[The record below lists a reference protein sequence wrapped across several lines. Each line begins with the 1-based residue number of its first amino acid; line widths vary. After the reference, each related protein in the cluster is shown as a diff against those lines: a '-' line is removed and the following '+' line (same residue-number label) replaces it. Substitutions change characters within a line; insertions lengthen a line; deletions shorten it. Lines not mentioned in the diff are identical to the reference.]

1 MGTLCLGAR
10 FRKGCEARLDQFA
23 YTATEDSLLAKE
35 VSFGFFGKSGLQH
48 AGAGATEALGVSE
61 RKRFRGT
68 ARILCDCQERGRS
81 TAFGEDF
88 ANAMAGSFWSDHG
101 DVDGGRRLDGAEADV
116 EAVREHQCL
125 ARF

>member
-1 MGTLCLGAR
+1 MGTFCLEPPSLKL
-10 FRKGCEARLDQFA
+10 FEARLDQCA
-23 YTATEDSLLAKE
+23 HTATEDSLLAKE

-68 ARILCDCQERGRS
+68 VGILLDRQKRGCS
-81 TAFGEDF
+81 TSFREDF

-101 DVDGGRRLDGAEADV
+101 DVDGGRRL
-116 EAVREHQCL
+116 
-125 ARF
+125 

>member
-1 MGTLCLGAR
+1 MVEVVEAFEIGDLWLVSG
-10 FRKGCEARLDQFA
+10 FRQCFKSRLDQFTHA
-23 YTATEDSLLAKE
+23 ATEDSLLAKE

-48 AGAGATEALGVSE
+48 AGAGATEALGVGES
-61 RKRFRGT
+61 KRFRGT

-101 DVDGGRRLDGAEADV
+101 DVDGGRRL
-116 EAVREHQCL
+116 
-125 ARF
+125 